1 MYEKGHLCGV
11 AYEKKL
17 NEKHAMV
24 LHLQRE
30 ITKTDKDL
38 KNLRNE
44 VLKSLAGQSSFE
56 TSILNS
62 LIKDMET
69 KCQEQKA
76 ALAAAQQDESEAV
89 SLMQQMCRN
98 YSQFVQWSDVYDTAS
113 METKKMIVS
122 QLFERIEVSRGYHLK
137 VRLAITVK
145 QFLTDMDD
153 SIVPDK
159 IAQIAASF

>member
-1 MYEKGHLCGV
+1 
-11 AYEKKL
+11 
-17 NEKHAMV
+17 
-24 LHLQRE
+24 
-30 ITKTDKDL
+30 
-38 KNLRNE
+38 
-44 VLKSLAGQSSFE
+44 
-56 TSILNS
+56 
-62 LIKDMET
+62 MET

-113 METKKMIVS
+113 VETKKMIVS

-145 QFLTDMDD
+145 QFLTDIDD

-159 IAQIAASF
+159 IAQIEASF